1 LAGAPATAILN
12 LSLSPLFVLALLRRL
27 LLLPLLSPLLAALLL
42 ASFNPRPNLSMR
54 LLIWRSPALP
64 IGLWIGAAAGG
75 GALLSA
81 TATALALR
89 QAGSAQRRSGWR
101 RQASIAD
108 NPEPWAESRSE
119 TWRQS
124 AEAEQPR
131 NSVANWFRRPQ
142 EESTASRGDGDA
154 STSRQRSAA
163 GAGPERAPGEPAPT
177 VAVPFRVLHRP
188 KASAAGVQARTPCA
202 EPAAAKSVSTVQHE
216 AQAEPVA
223 AGDDWGQSEGD
234 EW

>member
-1 LAGAPATAILN
+1 MAGSTAAAILN

-42 ASFNPRPNLSMR
+42 ASFNPRQSLSMR
-54 LLIWRSPALP
+54 LLIWRSPPLP

-81 TATALALR
+81 TATVLALR
-89 QAGSAQRRSGWR
+89 QAGSAQRRSSR
-101 RQASIAD
+101 QRQASPAD
-108 NPEPWAESRSE
+108 NREPWAE
-119 TWRQS
+119 TWRQN
-124 AEAEQPR
+124 AEDEQPR
-131 NSVANWFRRPQ
+131 NGVASWFRRPQ
-142 EESTASRGDGDA
+142 EQSPASSEAR
-154 STSRQRSAA
+154 TVWQRSAA

-188 KASAAGVQARTPCA
+188 SASRTGIETGTQAE
-202 EPAAAKSVSTVQHE
+202 EPAAAMSAPTIHRE
-216 AQAEPVA
+216 AQPEPVT